1 MTWIRNLWLLLI
13 PVLFLP
19 VGSTKAQ
26 FIPSEVF
33 PNEELAQQS
42 TQPSGEQRNISA
54 IAEQAIRAL
63 AAQQYEQ
70 VRVNLHPDLQ
80 EAISAEDLQQQW
92 QKLLEQRGAFVRIL
106 RARPAQVFDGSIV
119 LVTTAFE
126 KGTEDLMV
134 LFNDQQQIVGF
145 DILELNDNLQ
155 AMAEEFVDALATGD
169 YARARRN
176 FNPRLK
182 TEVFPADLE
191 REWQAAQSV
200 NGEFQRRLSSQV
212 RSGASADVV
221 QVNVEFANTTDNVLV
236 TFQSGTITGF
246 DFPQAPT
253 PASINR

>member
-1 MTWIRNLWLLLI
+1 MTRIRNLCLFLI
-13 PVLFLP
+13 LVLFLP
-19 VGSTKAQ
+19 VGSAKAQ
-26 FIPSEVF
+26 FMPSERF
-33 PNEELAQQS
+33 PNEKLAQRS
-42 TQPSGEQRNISA
+42 TQPSGEQSDITA
-54 IAEQAIRAL
+54 IAEQAIGAL

-70 VRVNLHPDLQ
+70 VRANLHPDLQ
-80 EAISAEDLQQQW
+80 ETISAEDLQQQW

-106 RARPAQVFDGSIV
+106 RASPAQVFDGSIV
-119 LVTTAFE
+119 LVTAVFE
-126 KGTEDLMV
+126 KGTEELMV

-169 YARARRN
+169 YALARRN

-200 NGEFQRRLSSQV
+200 NGQFQQRLSSQV
-212 RSGASADVV
+212 RSGVSADVV

-236 TFQSGTITGF
+236 AFQSGKIVGF
-246 DFPQAPT
+246 NFPHTPTSAP
-253 PASINR
+253 INR